1 MIENMSWFYGLI
13 LFYKF
18 SSKGFEKKIE
28 KDHKFDL
35 CCKIL
40 VLKLELSF

>member
-13 LFYKF
+13 LFLQIF
-18 SSKGFEKKIE
+18 SKGFEEKFE

>member
-13 LFYKF
+13 LFLQIF
-18 SSKGFEKKIE
+18 SKGFEEIVWKV
-28 KDHKFDL
+28 HKFDL

-40 VLKLELSF
+40 VLKLELNF